1 MDYLIVLIVS
11 LVSNIILMFCLSSP
25 NIIYFFYKGFFRWRN
40 ENIPKREFR
49 NIYRENGELP
59 WYYIDENGNERKLK

>member
-1 MDYLIVLIVS
+1 
-11 LVSNIILMFCLSSP
+11 MFCLSSP